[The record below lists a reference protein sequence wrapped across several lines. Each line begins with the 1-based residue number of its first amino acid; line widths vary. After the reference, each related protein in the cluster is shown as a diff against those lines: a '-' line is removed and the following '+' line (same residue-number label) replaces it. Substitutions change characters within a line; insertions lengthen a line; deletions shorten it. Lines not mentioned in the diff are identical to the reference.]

1 MQIPVAVAGCLEKKR
16 KRKSKGRRI
25 EERTKFVRFTVDE
38 GRIRKV
44 TGREVEDYVIDNAI
58 ELYGQVSIIDSNTY
72 VHTYIRTYI
81 QHCTFIPGPYRP
93 IPVGNCP
100 LFCVKNHPEISQA
113 HPHHHSLFLSSLPHL
128 HMNPNW
134 AWGMVVVVGREGW

>member
-1 MQIPVAVAGCLEKKR
+1 MNQDQRSVPERVRSHDTGEGEEGGGDKQSLAIMQIPVAVAGCLEKKR

-25 EERTKFVRFTVDE
+25 EERTKFVHFTVDE

-81 QHCTFIPGPYRP
+81 YSIARSSRVRIDPSQLETARYSAL
-93 IPVGNCP
+93 P
-100 LFCVKNHPEISQA
+100 L
-113 HPHHHSLFLSSLPHL
+113 
-128 HMNPNW
+128 
-134 AWGMVVVVGREGW
+134 R